1 MKRVVFLLL
10 CFPFFCWAQNYHL
23 PKGEKY
29 QKVRFELVNNLMI
42 IPIEVNGSKLSF
54 IFDSGVS
61 KPILF
66 NLSNQDSIQLNNV
79 TEISLRGLGT
89 GESVKALSSEGNTFK
104 IGDSWNNQQILYV
117 ILDKELNFSPNLGIP
132 VHGIIGY
139 DLFRDFIVDIDYA
152 KHIIKFY
159 DPELYS
165 YKKSKNRETLPLAIR
180 GKKSYIDGTVS
191 YEDKDHVPVRLLMD
205 TGSSDAVWLLENEK
219 KGLEIPDKNYED
231 FLGRGLSG
239 EVYGNRTK
247 INNIQIGRFVLHD
260 AKTAF
265 PHMEAFDFMTNF
277 DGRNG
282 SVGGELLKR
291 FNIVFDYPNGKITLR
306 KNKYFDTPF
315 QYNMS
320 GLDLQHNGLR
330 YIAEKITNSQ
340 GVVVVEKEKSFG
352 NVQILF
358 ENTTRLSL
366 VPEIVVSGIR
376 AGSPADEAGLQEG
389 DIILAVNGK
398 SIYKYKLQEVMT
410 MLNDKEGKR
419 IQVLIERYNTSLKF
433 SFVLRDV
440 FK

>member
-1 MKRVVFLLL
+1 MWRIILLL
-10 CFPFFCWAQNYHL
+10 WCFPFFCRAQSYHL

-29 QKVRFELVNNLMI
+29 QKVRFQLVNNLMI
-42 IPIEVNGSKLSF
+42 IPVEVNGAKLSF

-66 NLSNQDSIQLNNV
+66 NISNQDSIQLNNV
-79 TEISLRGLGT
+79 TEISLRGLGD
-89 GESVKALSSEGNTFK
+89 GKPVKALSSRGNTFK
-104 IGDSWNNQQILYV
+104 IGNSWNNQQMLYV

-159 DPELYS
+159 DPELYA
-165 YKKSKNRETLPLAIR
+165 YKKSKNRETLPLAVR
-180 GKKSYIDGTVS
+180 GKKSYIEGAVS

-205 TGSSDAVWLLENEK
+205 TGSSDALWLLENDE

-239 EVYGNRTK
+239 EVFGKRTK
-247 INNIQIGRFVLHD
+247 INNVQIGSFVLRD
-260 AKTAF
+260 AKAAF
-265 PHMEAFDFMTNF
+265 PNMGAFELLTFLDH
-277 DGRNG
+277 RNG

-291 FNIVFDYPNGKITLR
+291 FNIVLDYPNGKITLR

-330 YIAEKITNSQ
+330 YIAEKITNNQ
-340 GVVVVEKEKSFG
+340 GVVVEKEKSFG

-366 VPEIVVSGIR
+366 VPEIIVSGIR

-398 SIYKYKLQEVMT
+398 SVYKYKLQEVMK
-410 MLNDKEGKR
+410 MLNEKEGKR
-419 IQVLIERYNTSLKF
+419 IQVIVERYNTNLKF
-433 SFVLRDV
+433 SFVLKDL